1 MAKGSATTERS
12 VVIVS
17 PHFPPATV
25 AGVHRAR
32 HLAKHLPVFGWRPI
46 VVRAREADYAESIDP
61 ALGSLV
67 PASVQQVR
75 TPALPLGLTRSLGV
89 GDIGIRTFPYL
100 SATLDRII
108 AQERPSAIFITGF
121 PFYPMLLAPRLKR
134 RYGLPVVLDF
144 QDPWVSAYGAERPAL
159 SKARMAH
166 RLAVF
171 LEPKAVRAASFITSV
186 SETQNAQMAMRYPWL
201 DATRM
206 AAIPIGGDPDDFDA
220 LRGAWLRDPQARLA
234 EGHINLSYVG
244 AFLPRS
250 GPLAQVLFAALADL
264 RREQPAL
271 AARLRLNFVGSS
283 NQPDDR
289 STFQVRPLAAQAGV
303 DDLVREVPQRV
314 PFLEALNLLATSQ
327 GLLLIGSDEP
337 HYTASKIYP
346 ALMSKTPF
354 LSLFNDNSS
363 AHRILSAAGGGV
375 SLSFDDADS
384 LAALRGPLKDAL
396 LTLATKPKS
405 LGLSDPSAYAA
416 YTAQAVAGQFAAIFD
431 RLADH
436 D

>member
-17 PHFPPATV
+17 PHFPPATA

-32 HLAKHLPVFGWRPI
+32 HLAKHLPAFGWRPV

-61 ALGSLV
+61 ALGSMV
-67 PASVQQVR
+67 PASVRQVR
-75 TPALPLGLTRSLGV
+75 IPALPLAMTRSLGV
-89 GDIGIRTFPYL
+89 GDIGIRTYPYL
-100 SATLDRII
+100 SATLDGII
-108 AQERPSAIFITGF
+108 ARERPSAIFITGF
-121 PFYPMLLAPRLKR
+121 PFYPMLVAPRLR
-134 RYGLPVVLDF
+134 RRHGLPVVLDF
-144 QDPWVSAYGAERPAL
+144 QDPWVSAHGADQSAL

-171 LEPKAVRAASFITSV
+171 LEPKAVRAASFVTSV
-186 SETQNAQMAMRYPWL
+186 SDTQNAQMARRYPWL
-201 DATRM
+201 DAKRM
-206 AAIPIGGDPDDFDA
+206 AAIPIGGDPEDFDA
-220 LRGAWLRDPQARLA
+220 LRGASLRDPQVRLDEA
-234 EGHINLSYVG
+234 QVNLSYVG
-244 AFLPRS
+244 AFLPRA

-264 RREQPAL
+264 RDGQPVL
-271 AARLRLNFVGSS
+271 AARLRLNFVGTS

-314 PFLEALNLLATSQ
+314 PFLEALSLLATSQ

-354 LSLFNDNSS
+354 LSLFHDNSS
-363 AHRILSAAGGGV
+363 AHRILTAAGGGV
-375 SLSFDDADS
+375 SLSFEDAAS
-384 LAALRGPLKDAL
+384 LAALRGSLKDAL

-405 LGLSDPSAYAA
+405 LGRSDPDTYAA
-416 YTAQAVAGQFAAIFD
+416 YTAHAVAGQFAAIFN